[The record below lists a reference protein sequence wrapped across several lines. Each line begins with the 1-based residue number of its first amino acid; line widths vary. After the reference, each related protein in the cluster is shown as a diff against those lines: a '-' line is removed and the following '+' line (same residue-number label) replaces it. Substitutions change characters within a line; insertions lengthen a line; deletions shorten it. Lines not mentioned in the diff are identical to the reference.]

1 MDDGNGK
8 FNFLILCWGEGQ
20 GSAIHSHEGAS
31 CMMKILKG
39 SLKETRFNWPKD
51 GQEGQMKSFQAKT
64 FKRDDTTYINGNT
77 CILTPLTP
85 TPTTKYQVL

>member
-1 MDDGNGK
+1 MDDGNGN

-20 GSAIHSHEGAS
+20 GSAIHSHEWAS

-85 TPTTKYQVL
+85 TPTTKYIVL